1 MFEGQHT
8 PHATLPQAPADLQ
21 VKYDELV
28 QSAIQEGMTF
38 SAFQLDW
45 WIQLQTPESVKLLK
59 NWNVFLKVL
68 LLILIV
74 ADGACTFLHLNGWW
88 LLLQLTHPFLD
99 EADSPQK
106 IYTSSRAFTCKSQS
120 HMSFGEVTSPN
131 TQVHCPGRTAQDC
144 APFLWLLVLRAL

>member
-1 MFEGQHT
+1 MGHPRGDDFQCFPVG
-8 PHATLPQAPADLQ
+8 
-21 VKYDELV
+21 LV
-28 QSAIQEGMTF
+28 NPTSDSRT
-38 SAFQLDW
+38 
-45 WIQLQTPESVKLLK
+45 ESLKLLK

-99 EADSPQK
+99 EAEFPQK

-144 APFLWLLVLRAL
+144 APFL